1 MNKDGYRFAVLS
13 DIHMDLED
21 GGKKI
26 YFINA
31 EKNFKRALEV
41 INNLGCDFII
51 SAGDQVTNAT
61 GATEEWRLYRELI
74 ESSGYRG
81 QVFSAL
87 GNHELRF
94 AKYGGCSIADCH
106 REFIDFTGLAGMPVI
121 RPSGKTYY
129 AYIEP
134 IFGDVFIFMSLE
146 IGADTN
152 LIDNFSDEQMD
163 WAEELLYRYSRED
176 RRIFLIQHAPIYG
189 FGAGD
194 DTSTPAYEGSIH
206 LSGDDGSIFKNNRR
220 FYELVKRYEDV
231 IWLSGHTH
239 VDLQEGVNY
248 SHDGSCHALHIP
260 SLAGGTRMKT
270 DADGKR
276 YLDRKFYDDA
286 AQGYI
291 AEADA
296 DKVVFRGIDFLSGKM
311 YPLYTYT
318 INNKQ

>member
-1 MNKDGYRFAVLS
+1 MKQDSYRFAVLS

-26 YFINA
+26 YFVNA
-31 EKNFKRALEV
+31 EKNFIRALEV
-41 INNLGCDFII
+41 IKSLGCDFII

-61 GATEEWRLYRELI
+61 GATEEWQLYRELI
-74 ESSGYRG
+74 AASGYRG

-94 AKYGGCSIADCH
+94 AKYGGCTVADCY
-106 REFIDFTGLAGMPVI
+106 REFIEFTDLADKPI
-121 RPSGKTYY
+121 NRPDGKTYY
-129 AYIEP
+129 SCIEP
-134 IFGDVFIFMSLE
+134 LFGDAFIFMALE

-163 WAEELLYRYSRED
+163 WAEELLERYSRED

-194 DTSTPAYEGSIH
+194 DTSSPAYKGSIH
-206 LSGDDGSIFKNNRR
+206 LYDDSGAEFKNNRR
-220 FYELVKRYEDV
+220 FYELVKRYRDV

-248 SHDGSCHALHIP
+248 YHDGSCHALHIP
-260 SLAGGTRMKT
+260 SLAGSTRMKT
-270 DADGKR
+270 DTDGNR
-276 YLDRKFYDDA
+276 YLDRKFYDAA

-291 AEADA
+291 AYADA
-296 DKVVFRGIDFLSGKM
+296 EKVVFRGIDFLSGKM
-311 YPLYTYT
+311 YPQYEYT
-318 INNKQ
+318 IKR

>member
-1 MNKDGYRFAVLS
+1 MKKDSYRFAVLS

-31 EKNFKRALEV
+31 EKNFKLALDV
-41 INNLGCDFII
+41 IKSLGCDFII

-61 GATEEWRLYRELI
+61 GATEEWKLYRKLI
-74 ESSGYRG
+74 SASGYTG

-94 AKYGGCSIADCH
+94 AKYGGCTVADCH
-106 REFIDFTGLAGMPVI
+106 REFIDYTGLADKPI
-121 RPSGKTYY
+121 SRPSGKTYY
-129 AYIEP
+129 SYIEP
-134 IFGDVFIFMSLE
+134 IFGDAFIFMSLE

-152 LIDNFSDEQMD
+152 LIDNFSDEQID
-163 WAEELLYRYSRED
+163 WAEELLERYHDEG
-176 RRIFLIQHAPIYG
+176 RRVFLIQHAPIYG

-194 DTSTPAYEGSIH
+194 DTSSPAYEGSIH
-206 LSGDDGSIFKNNRR
+206 LCEDSGAVFKNNRR
-220 FYELVKRYEDV
+220 FYELVKRYRDV

-248 SHDGSCHALHIP
+248 YHDDSCHALHIP
-260 SLAGGTRMKT
+260 SLAGSTRMKT
-270 DADGKR
+270 DADGNR
-276 YLDRKFYDDA
+276 YLDRKFYDDS

-291 AEADA
+291 ADADA
-296 DKVVFRGIDFLSGKM
+296 EKVVFKGIDFLSGKM
-311 YPLYTYT
+311 YPQYVYT
-318 INNKQ
+318 IKR